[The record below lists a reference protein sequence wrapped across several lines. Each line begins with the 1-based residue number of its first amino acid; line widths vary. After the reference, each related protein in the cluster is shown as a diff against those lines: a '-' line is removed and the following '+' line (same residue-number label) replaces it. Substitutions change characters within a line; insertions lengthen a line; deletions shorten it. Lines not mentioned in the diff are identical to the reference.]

1 MKQFSKYMFLKMEI
15 LLIPLLANRHIFEV
29 TEDDHPRTMKHSHAA
44 AIIDELGFAND
55 FLSPGVN
62 SRAELVPSL
71 SSNIK

>member
-1 MKQFSKYMFLKMEI
+1 MFLKMEI